1 MQEGFELKGNP
12 SLKRDWWE
20 TKYPSTG
27 EKYNMTVAHWATT
40 EARFRRHLKEIPE
53 AQAGEFIHLDD
64 MLTLITQQDVTYRR
78 VFDEAHHAYVPDR
91 GEYFK
96 AEINGKF
103 KYYTVSRQM
112 GLFHVE
118 RRKAW
123 RMMQSRAGI
132 ASEDYAAQKAL
143 LAKLEKGELT
153 RDDLLERGASLINEE
168 IAAAK
173 A

>member
-1 MQEGFELKGNP
+1 M
-12 SLKRDWWE
+12 
-20 TKYPSTG
+20 
-27 EKYNMTVAHWATT
+27 V
-40 EARFRRHLKEIPE
+40 
-53 AQAGEFIHLDD
+53 
-64 MLTLITQQDVTYRR
+64 
-78 VFDEAHHAYVPDR
+78 
-91 GEYFK
+91 
-96 AEINGKF
+96 
-103 KYYTVSRQM
+103 
-112 GLFHVE
+112 LFHVE

-123 RMMQSRAGI
+123 RMMQSRGI

>member
-1 MQEGFELKGNP
+1 M
-12 SLKRDWWE
+12 
-20 TKYPSTG
+20 
-27 EKYNMTVAHWATT
+27 
-40 EARFRRHLKEIPE
+40 
-53 AQAGEFIHLDD
+53 
-64 MLTLITQQDVTYRR
+64 
-78 VFDEAHHAYVPDR
+78 
-91 GEYFK
+91 YFK

-112 GLFHVE
+112 VLFHVE

-143 LAKLEKGELT
+143 AKLEKGELT
-153 RDDLLERGASLINEE
+153 RDDLFERGASLINEE

-173 A
+173 HRCNKQPEK